1 MELQQAEKGVII
13 FCIVRISIPACV
25 SQNAP
30 DFRFDI
36 MLLLRQALQVG
47 AYTVSEKSVTEN
59 GVSILNNFKRPVLLV
74 LDFSLALYIL
84 Y

>member
-1 MELQQAEKGVII
+1 
-13 FCIVRISIPACV
+13 
-25 SQNAP
+25 
-30 DFRFDI
+30 
-36 MLLLRQALQVG
+36 MLCQALQVG

-59 GVSILNNFKRPVLLV
+59 GVSILNNFKRPVSLV